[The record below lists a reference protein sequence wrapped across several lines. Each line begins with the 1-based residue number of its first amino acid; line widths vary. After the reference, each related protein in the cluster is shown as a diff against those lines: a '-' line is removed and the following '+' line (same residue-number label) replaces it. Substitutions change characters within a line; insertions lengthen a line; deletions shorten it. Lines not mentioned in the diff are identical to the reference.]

1 MCVFLRTDGSLF
13 ITRET
18 VFIDTPASFATSFIV
33 TFMFFSYYVCVGT
46 QVLSLRVADTEVTIA
61 VDLFCLSVL
70 YYFLADKIALALL

>member
-1 MCVFLRTDGSLF
+1 
-13 ITRET
+13 
-18 VFIDTPASFATSFIV
+18 
-33 TFMFFSYYVCVGT
+33 MFFSYYVCVGT